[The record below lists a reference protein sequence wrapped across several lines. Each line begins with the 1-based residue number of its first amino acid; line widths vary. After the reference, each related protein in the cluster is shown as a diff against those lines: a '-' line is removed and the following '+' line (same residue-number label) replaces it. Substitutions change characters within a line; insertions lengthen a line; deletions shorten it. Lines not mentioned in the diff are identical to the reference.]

1 MIVKKFQA
9 PTEMEAIVKAREE
22 LGSAAVVLNIK
33 TIKQRGF
40 ARLFKKDVVEVT
52 AALEEK
58 DITDGINKSRP
69 TFDNSLNSQQE
80 SAVHMINQSMVSNGS
95 TSSIN
100 LVADD
105 DISVTSAS
113 AIEQKLDSLHNLLQN
128 QGSAASS
135 FNRSQP
141 GNVPDRTGIQ
151 QDYRSAQA
159 PAAEGYMKRMSDIR
173 DDISGEN
180 IEIQQVRQRENVNYK
195 FLQLIYNKLIDN
207 EVDSRYA
214 DEIIGEI
221 ENSLKKESNLDS
233 ILSAVYQ
240 KIILKLGKPK
250 TITLGDKAKVI
261 FFIGPTGVGKT
272 TTIAK
277 IASSFKIEKE
287 AKVAFITADTY
298 RIAAVEQ
305 LNTYA
310 SIIDC
315 PVSVVYSV
323 EDMNR
328 SLSEYKD
335 YDLILVDTAGRSHKA
350 EAQMDELKAFIA
362 EVVLKLGKPKTIT
375 LGDKAKVI
383 FFIGPTG
390 VGKTTTIAKI
400 ASSFKIEKEAKVAF
414 ITADTYR
421 IAAVEQLNTY
431 ASIIDCPVSVV
442 YSVEDMNR
450 SLSEYKDYD
459 LILVDTAGRSHKA
472 EAQMDELKAF
482 IAEVAQR
489 EDEFDFECYLTL
501 SMTTKYKDLRNIA
514 DKYDDV
520 DWAVIFT
527 KLDET
532 CSLGNILNVRM
543 LTDRQL
549 SYTTSG
555 QNVPDDIEVINEQ
568 GVAKQLL
575 GGGE

>member
-9 PTEMEAIVKAREE
+9 PTEMEAIIKAREE
-22 LGSAAVVLNIK
+22 LGSTAVVLNIK
-33 TIKQRGF
+33 SIKQRGL
-40 ARLFKKDVVEVT
+40 ARLFKKDAVEVT

-58 DITDGINKSRP
+58 DIVDGINKNKP
-69 TFDNSLNSQQE
+69 VFDNNAASGQE
-80 SAVHMINQSMVSNGS
+80 AKPERMINQSMVSGG
-95 TSSIN
+95 TSSTIN
-100 LVADD
+100 LIADD
-105 DISVTSAS
+105 NTAVSSAS

-128 QGSAASS
+128 QGSLNSDMSSSGSQGKTVAASAY
-135 FNRSQP
+135 
-141 GNVPDRTGIQ
+141 T
-151 QDYRSAQA
+151 
-159 PAAEGYMKRMSDIR
+159 KRMSDIKE
-173 DDISGEN
+173 DISGAAGEN
-180 IEIQQVRQRENVNYK
+180 KQVKERENANYK
-195 FLQLIYNKLIDN
+195 FLQLIYKKLIDN
-207 EVDSRYA
+207 EVDSRFA

-233 ILSAVYQ
+233 ILAAVYQ

-250 TITLGDKAKVI
+250 TIETGDKAKVI

-287 AKVAFITADTY
+287 ARVAFITADTY

-323 EDMNR
+323 EDMNK

-350 EAQMDELKAFIA
+350 TEQMDELKTFI
-362 EVVLKLGKPKTIT
+362 E
-375 LGDKAKVI
+375 
-383 FFIGPTG
+383 
-390 VGKTTTIAKI
+390 
-400 ASSFKIEKEAKVAF
+400 
-414 ITADTYR
+414 
-421 IAAVEQLNTY
+421 
-431 ASIIDCPVSVV
+431 
-442 YSVEDMNR
+442 
-450 SLSEYKDYD
+450 
-459 LILVDTAGRSHKA
+459 
-472 EAQMDELKAF
+472 
-482 IAEVAQR
+482 EVAQR
-489 EDEFDFECYLTL
+489 ADEFDFECYLTL
-501 SMTTKYKDLRNIA
+501 SLTTKYKDLKSIA

-532 CSLGNILNVRM
+532 CSVGNILNIRM
-543 LTDRQL
+543 LTDRPL

-568 GVAKQLL
+568 GVARQLL

>member
-9 PTEMEAIVKAREE
+9 PTEMEAIIKAREE
-22 LGSAAVVLNIK
+22 LGSTAVVLNIK
-33 TIKQRGF
+33 SIKQRGL
-40 ARLFKKDVVEVT
+40 ARLFKKDAVEVT

-58 DITDGINKSRP
+58 DIVDGINKNKP
-69 TFDNSLNSQQE
+69 VFDNNAASGQE
-80 SAVHMINQSMVSNGS
+80 AKPERMINQSMVSGG
-95 TSSIN
+95 TSSTIN
-100 LVADD
+100 LIADD
-105 DISVTSAS
+105 NTAVSSAS

-128 QGSAASS
+128 QGNLNSDMSSSGSQGKTVAASAY
-135 FNRSQP
+135 
-141 GNVPDRTGIQ
+141 T
-151 QDYRSAQA
+151 
-159 PAAEGYMKRMSDIR
+159 KRMSDIKE
-173 DDISGEN
+173 DISGAAGEN
-180 IEIQQVRQRENVNYK
+180 KQVKVRENANYK
-195 FLQLIYNKLIDN
+195 FLQLIYKKLIDN
-207 EVDSRYA
+207 EVDSRFA

-233 ILSAVYQ
+233 ILAAVYQ

-250 TITLGDKAKVI
+250 TIEMGDKAKVI

-287 AKVAFITADTY
+287 ARVAFITADTY

-323 EDMNR
+323 EDMNK

-350 EAQMDELKAFIA
+350 TEQMDELKAFI
-362 EVVLKLGKPKTIT
+362 E
-375 LGDKAKVI
+375 
-383 FFIGPTG
+383 
-390 VGKTTTIAKI
+390 
-400 ASSFKIEKEAKVAF
+400 
-414 ITADTYR
+414 
-421 IAAVEQLNTY
+421 
-431 ASIIDCPVSVV
+431 
-442 YSVEDMNR
+442 
-450 SLSEYKDYD
+450 
-459 LILVDTAGRSHKA
+459 
-472 EAQMDELKAF
+472 
-482 IAEVAQR
+482 EVAQR
-489 EDEFDFECYLTL
+489 ADEFDFECYLTL
-501 SMTTKYKDLRNIA
+501 SLTTKYKDLKSIA

-532 CSLGNILNVRM
+532 CSVGNILNIRM
-543 LTDRQL
+543 LTDRPL

-568 GVAKQLL
+568 GIARQLL

>member
-9 PTEMEAIVKAREE
+9 PTEMEAIIKAREE
-22 LGSAAVVLNIK
+22 LGSTAVVLNIK
-33 TIKQRGF
+33 SIKQRGL
-40 ARLFKKDVVEVT
+40 ARLFKKDAVEVT

-58 DITDGINKSRP
+58 DIVDGINKNKP
-69 TFDNSLNSQQE
+69 VFDNNAASGQE
-80 SAVHMINQSMVSNGS
+80 AKPERMINQSMVSGG
-95 TSSIN
+95 TSSTIN
-100 LVADD
+100 LIADD
-105 DISVTSAS
+105 NTAVSSAS

-128 QGSAASS
+128 QGSLNSDMSSSGSQGKTVAASAY
-135 FNRSQP
+135 
-141 GNVPDRTGIQ
+141 T
-151 QDYRSAQA
+151 
-159 PAAEGYMKRMSDIR
+159 KRMSDIKE
-173 DDISGEN
+173 DISSAAGEN
-180 IEIQQVRQRENVNYK
+180 KQVKERENANYK
-195 FLQLIYNKLIDN
+195 FLQLIYKKLIDN
-207 EVDSRYA
+207 EVDSRFA

-233 ILSAVYQ
+233 ILAAVYQ

-250 TITLGDKAKVI
+250 TIEIGDKAKVI

-287 AKVAFITADTY
+287 ARVAFITADTY

-323 EDMNR
+323 EDMNK

-350 EAQMDELKAFIA
+350 TEQMDELKAFI
-362 EVVLKLGKPKTIT
+362 E
-375 LGDKAKVI
+375 
-383 FFIGPTG
+383 
-390 VGKTTTIAKI
+390 
-400 ASSFKIEKEAKVAF
+400 
-414 ITADTYR
+414 
-421 IAAVEQLNTY
+421 
-431 ASIIDCPVSVV
+431 
-442 YSVEDMNR
+442 
-450 SLSEYKDYD
+450 
-459 LILVDTAGRSHKA
+459 
-472 EAQMDELKAF
+472 
-482 IAEVAQR
+482 EVAQR
-489 EDEFDFECYLTL
+489 ADEFDFECYLTL
-501 SMTTKYKDLRNIA
+501 SLTTKYKDLKSIA

-532 CSLGNILNVRM
+532 CSVGNILNIRM
-543 LTDRQL
+543 LTDRPL

-568 GVAKQLL
+568 GVARQLL

>member
-9 PTEMEAIVKAREE
+9 PTEMEAIIKAREE
-22 LGSAAVVLNIK
+22 LGSTAVVLNIK
-33 TIKQRGF
+33 SIKQRGL
-40 ARLFKKDVVEVT
+40 ARLFKKDAVEVT

-58 DITDGINKSRP
+58 DIVDGINKNKP
-69 TFDNSLNSQQE
+69 VFDNNAASGQE
-80 SAVHMINQSMVSNGS
+80 AKPERMINQSMVSGG
-95 TSSIN
+95 TSSTIN
-100 LVADD
+100 LIADD
-105 DISVTSAS
+105 NTAVSSAS

-128 QGSAASS
+128 QGNLNSDMSSSGSQGKTVAASAY
-135 FNRSQP
+135 
-141 GNVPDRTGIQ
+141 T
-151 QDYRSAQA
+151 
-159 PAAEGYMKRMSDIR
+159 KRMSDIKE
-173 DDISGEN
+173 DISGAAGEN
-180 IEIQQVRQRENVNYK
+180 KQVKERENANYK
-195 FLQLIYNKLIDN
+195 FLQLIYKKLIDN
-207 EVDSRYA
+207 EVDSRFA

-233 ILSAVYQ
+233 ILAAVYQ

-250 TITLGDKAKVI
+250 TIEIGDKAKVI

-287 AKVAFITADTY
+287 ARVAFITADTY

-315 PVSVVYSV
+315 PVSVVYLV
-323 EDMNR
+323 EDMNK

-350 EAQMDELKAFIA
+350 TEQMDELKAFI
-362 EVVLKLGKPKTIT
+362 E
-375 LGDKAKVI
+375 
-383 FFIGPTG
+383 
-390 VGKTTTIAKI
+390 
-400 ASSFKIEKEAKVAF
+400 
-414 ITADTYR
+414 
-421 IAAVEQLNTY
+421 
-431 ASIIDCPVSVV
+431 
-442 YSVEDMNR
+442 
-450 SLSEYKDYD
+450 
-459 LILVDTAGRSHKA
+459 
-472 EAQMDELKAF
+472 
-482 IAEVAQR
+482 EVAQR
-489 EDEFDFECYLTL
+489 ADEFDFECYLTL
-501 SMTTKYKDLRNIA
+501 SLTTKYKDLKSIA

-532 CSLGNILNVRM
+532 CSVGNILNIRM
-543 LTDRQL
+543 LTDRPL

-568 GVAKQLL
+568 GIARQLL

>member
-1 MIVKKFQA
+1 
-9 PTEMEAIVKAREE
+9 
-22 LGSAAVVLNIK
+22 
-33 TIKQRGF
+33 
-40 ARLFKKDVVEVT
+40 
-52 AALEEK
+52 
-58 DITDGINKSRP
+58 
-69 TFDNSLNSQQE
+69 
-80 SAVHMINQSMVSNGS
+80 
-95 TSSIN
+95 
-100 LVADD
+100 
-105 DISVTSAS
+105 
-113 AIEQKLDSLHNLLQN
+113 
-128 QGSAASS
+128 
-135 FNRSQP
+135 
-141 GNVPDRTGIQ
+141 
-151 QDYRSAQA
+151 
-159 PAAEGYMKRMSDIR
+159 MKRMSDIR
-173 DDISGEN
+173 EDISGEN

-240 KIILKLGKPK
+240 KII
-250 TITLGDKAKVI
+250 
-261 FFIGPTGVGKT
+261 
-272 TTIAK
+272 
-277 IASSFKIEKE
+277 
-287 AKVAFITADTY
+287 
-298 RIAAVEQ
+298 
-305 LNTYA
+305 
-310 SIIDC
+310 
-315 PVSVVYSV
+315 
-323 EDMNR
+323 
-328 SLSEYKD
+328 
-335 YDLILVDTAGRSHKA
+335 
-350 EAQMDELKAFIA
+350 
-362 EVVLKLGKPKTIT
+362 LKLGKPKTIT

>member
-9 PTEMEAIVKAREE
+9 PTEMEAIIKAREE
-22 LGSAAVVLNIK
+22 LGSTAVVLNIK
-33 TIKQRGF
+33 SIKQRGL
-40 ARLFKKDVVEVT
+40 ARLFKKDAVEVT

-58 DITDGINKSRP
+58 DIVDGINKNKP
-69 TFDNSLNSQQE
+69 VFDNNAASGQE
-80 SAVHMINQSMVSNGS
+80 AKPERMINQSMVSGG
-95 TSSIN
+95 TSSTIN
-100 LVADD
+100 LIADD
-105 DISVTSAS
+105 NTAVSSAS

-128 QGSAASS
+128 QGNLNSDMSSSGSQGKTVAASAY
-135 FNRSQP
+135 
-141 GNVPDRTGIQ
+141 T
-151 QDYRSAQA
+151 
-159 PAAEGYMKRMSDIR
+159 KRMSDIKE
-173 DDISGEN
+173 DISGAAGEN
-180 IEIQQVRQRENVNYK
+180 KQVKERENANYK
-195 FLQLIYNKLIDN
+195 FLQLIYKKLIDN
-207 EVDSRYA
+207 EVDSRFA

-233 ILSAVYQ
+233 ILAAVYQ

-250 TITLGDKAKVI
+250 TIEMGDKAKVI

-287 AKVAFITADTY
+287 ARVAFITADTY

-323 EDMNR
+323 EDMNK

-350 EAQMDELKAFIA
+350 TEQMDELKAFI
-362 EVVLKLGKPKTIT
+362 E
-375 LGDKAKVI
+375 
-383 FFIGPTG
+383 
-390 VGKTTTIAKI
+390 
-400 ASSFKIEKEAKVAF
+400 
-414 ITADTYR
+414 
-421 IAAVEQLNTY
+421 
-431 ASIIDCPVSVV
+431 
-442 YSVEDMNR
+442 
-450 SLSEYKDYD
+450 
-459 LILVDTAGRSHKA
+459 
-472 EAQMDELKAF
+472 
-482 IAEVAQR
+482 EVAQR
-489 EDEFDFECYLTL
+489 ADEFDFECYLTL
-501 SMTTKYKDLRNIA
+501 SLTTKYKDLKSIA

-532 CSLGNILNVRM
+532 CSVGNILNIRM
-543 LTDRQL
+543 LTDRPL

-568 GVAKQLL
+568 GIARQLL

>member
-9 PTEMEAIVKAREE
+9 PTEMEAIIKAREE
-22 LGSAAVVLNIK
+22 LGSTAVVLNIK
-33 TIKQRGF
+33 SIKQRGL
-40 ARLFKKDVVEVT
+40 ARLFKKDAVEVT

-58 DITDGINKSRP
+58 DLVDGINKNKP
-69 TFDNSLNSQQE
+69 VFDNNAASGQE
-80 SAVHMINQSMVSNGS
+80 AKPERMINQSMVSGG
-95 TSSIN
+95 TSSTIN
-100 LVADD
+100 LIADD
-105 DISVTSAS
+105 NTAVSSAS

-128 QGSAASS
+128 QGNLNSDMSSSGSQGKTVAASAY
-135 FNRSQP
+135 
-141 GNVPDRTGIQ
+141 T
-151 QDYRSAQA
+151 
-159 PAAEGYMKRMSDIR
+159 KRMSDIKE
-173 DDISGEN
+173 DISGAAGEN
-180 IEIQQVRQRENVNYK
+180 KQVKERENANYK
-195 FLQLIYNKLIDN
+195 FLQLIYKKLIDN
-207 EVDSRYA
+207 EVDSRFA

-233 ILSAVYQ
+233 ILAAVYQ

-250 TITLGDKAKVI
+250 TIEIGDKAKVI

-287 AKVAFITADTY
+287 ARVAFITADTY

-323 EDMNR
+323 EDMNK

-350 EAQMDELKAFIA
+350 TEQMDELKAFI
-362 EVVLKLGKPKTIT
+362 E
-375 LGDKAKVI
+375 
-383 FFIGPTG
+383 
-390 VGKTTTIAKI
+390 
-400 ASSFKIEKEAKVAF
+400 
-414 ITADTYR
+414 
-421 IAAVEQLNTY
+421 
-431 ASIIDCPVSVV
+431 
-442 YSVEDMNR
+442 
-450 SLSEYKDYD
+450 
-459 LILVDTAGRSHKA
+459 
-472 EAQMDELKAF
+472 
-482 IAEVAQR
+482 EVAQR
-489 EDEFDFECYLTL
+489 ADEFDFECYLTL
-501 SMTTKYKDLRNIA
+501 SLTTNYKDLKSIA

-532 CSLGNILNVRM
+532 CSVGNILNIRM
-543 LTDRQL
+543 LTDRPL

-568 GVAKQLL
+568 GIARQLL

>member
-9 PTEMEAIVKAREE
+9 PTEMEAIIKAREE
-22 LGSAAVVLNIK
+22 LGSTAVVLNIK
-33 TIKQRGF
+33 SIKQRGL
-40 ARLFKKDVVEVT
+40 ARLFKNDAVEVT

-58 DITDGINKSRP
+58 DIVDGINKNKP
-69 TFDNSLNSQQE
+69 VFDNNAASGQE
-80 SAVHMINQSMVSNGS
+80 AKPERMINQSMVSGG
-95 TSSIN
+95 TSSTIN
-100 LVADD
+100 LIADD
-105 DISVTSAS
+105 NTAVSSAS

-128 QGSAASS
+128 QGSLNSDMSSSGSQGKTVAASAY
-135 FNRSQP
+135 
-141 GNVPDRTGIQ
+141 T
-151 QDYRSAQA
+151 
-159 PAAEGYMKRMSDIR
+159 KRMSDIKE
-173 DDISGEN
+173 DISGAAGEN
-180 IEIQQVRQRENVNYK
+180 KQVKERENANYK
-195 FLQLIYNKLIDN
+195 FLQLIYKKLIDN
-207 EVDSRYA
+207 EVDSRFA

-233 ILSAVYQ
+233 ILAAVYQ

-250 TITLGDKAKVI
+250 TIEMGDKAKVI

-287 AKVAFITADTY
+287 ARVAFITADTY

-323 EDMNR
+323 EDMNK

-350 EAQMDELKAFIA
+350 TEQMDELKAFI
-362 EVVLKLGKPKTIT
+362 E
-375 LGDKAKVI
+375 
-383 FFIGPTG
+383 
-390 VGKTTTIAKI
+390 
-400 ASSFKIEKEAKVAF
+400 
-414 ITADTYR
+414 
-421 IAAVEQLNTY
+421 
-431 ASIIDCPVSVV
+431 
-442 YSVEDMNR
+442 
-450 SLSEYKDYD
+450 
-459 LILVDTAGRSHKA
+459 
-472 EAQMDELKAF
+472 
-482 IAEVAQR
+482 EVAQR
-489 EDEFDFECYLTL
+489 ADEFDFECYLTL
-501 SMTTKYKDLRNIA
+501 SLTTKYKDLKSIA

-532 CSLGNILNVRM
+532 CSVGNILNIRM
-543 LTDRQL
+543 LTDRPL

-568 GVAKQLL
+568 GIARQLL

>member
-9 PTEMEAIVKAREE
+9 PTEMEAIIKAREE
-22 LGSAAVVLNIK
+22 LGSTAVVLNIK
-33 TIKQRGF
+33 SIKQRGL
-40 ARLFKKDVVEVT
+40 ARLFKKDAVEVT

-58 DITDGINKSRP
+58 DMVDGINKNKP
-69 TFDNSLNSQQE
+69 VFDNNAASGQE
-80 SAVHMINQSMVSNGS
+80 AKPERMINQSMVSGG
-95 TSSIN
+95 TSSTIN
-100 LVADD
+100 LIADD
-105 DISVTSAS
+105 NTAVSSAS

-128 QGSAASS
+128 QGNLNSDMSSSGSQGKTVAASAY
-135 FNRSQP
+135 
-141 GNVPDRTGIQ
+141 T
-151 QDYRSAQA
+151 
-159 PAAEGYMKRMSDIR
+159 KRMSDIKE
-173 DDISGEN
+173 DISGAAGEN
-180 IEIQQVRQRENVNYK
+180 KQVKERENANYK
-195 FLQLIYNKLIDN
+195 FLQLIYKKLIDN
-207 EVDSRYA
+207 EVDSRFA

-233 ILSAVYQ
+233 ILAAVYQ

-250 TITLGDKAKVI
+250 TIEIGDKAKVI

-287 AKVAFITADTY
+287 ARVAFITADTY

-323 EDMNR
+323 EDMNK

-350 EAQMDELKAFIA
+350 TEQMDELKAFI
-362 EVVLKLGKPKTIT
+362 E
-375 LGDKAKVI
+375 
-383 FFIGPTG
+383 
-390 VGKTTTIAKI
+390 
-400 ASSFKIEKEAKVAF
+400 
-414 ITADTYR
+414 
-421 IAAVEQLNTY
+421 
-431 ASIIDCPVSVV
+431 
-442 YSVEDMNR
+442 
-450 SLSEYKDYD
+450 
-459 LILVDTAGRSHKA
+459 
-472 EAQMDELKAF
+472 
-482 IAEVAQR
+482 EVAQR
-489 EDEFDFECYLTL
+489 ADEFDFECYLTL
-501 SMTTKYKDLRNIA
+501 SLTTKYKDLKSIA

-532 CSLGNILNVRM
+532 CSVGNILNIRM
-543 LTDRQL
+543 LTDRPL

-568 GVAKQLL
+568 GIARQLL